1 MHEHPTSATSLAMFV
16 SATSPDGLDRIMRL
30 FPLRTGV
37 PVPEWIVVGP
47 DADTKGAGGILG
59 AG

>member
-1 MHEHPTSATSLAMFV
+1 MFM
-16 SATSPDGLDRIMRL
+16 SATSPDGFDRIMRL

-37 PVPEWIVVGP
+37 SVPEWIVVGR